1 VAARDADATPDA
13 LALAAVLAQPWVDV
27 ALSGAATVPELQ
39 SNLAALALEVDPGR
53 LDGLVEDPDVYWET
67 RSKLPWN

>member
-1 VAARDADATPDA
+1 
-13 LALAAVLAQPWVDV
+13 
-27 ALSGAATVPELQ
+27 VPELQ

-53 LDGLVEDPDVYWET
+53 LDGLVEDPDVYWEN